1 MITQIHIE
9 NFKSLEDFRLPADGD
24 QELAPLTVLVG
35 LNGSG
40 KSTLLQAMGFI
51 GQLMSGR
58 VKDWLTARDWEAS
71 DLLTAWKRTKKIIG
85 FSVTWKD
92 AEYGKIRW
100 DARYNLDKA
109 KCTYECVTMF
119 QNSEDLFGTELLSY
133 EDTQLRLANTAGELE
148 MRIRGA
154 TLNFEGSVFSVLAFT
169 VKEHPALAR
178 LKEGLLGLKSLE
190 LLSPHLMRK
199 RAKSANDIG
208 SGGEKLSAFL
218 SKLDS
223 SALESLNARLRIFY
237 PHLETLSVKS
247 LKAGWKN
254 LVLKEDYSPSSEFGA
269 AQVNDGLLRVVGIL
283 AQAYA
288 KHSVVLFDEIENGV
302 NQQIVG
308 QLMDFLLELSKE
320 RQVLI
325 TTHSPLIINFLP
337 DEKAREGVIF
347 LYKDK
352 RGATQARRFFDL
364 KQVTWKMDGLGPGEA
379 FVDTDLT
386 ALSAELAGKEGGEA

>member
-1 MITQIHIE
+1 MITRLHIE
-9 NFKSLEDFRLPADGD
+9 NFKSLEDFHLPSEPGAT
-24 QELAPLTVLVG
+24 LAPLTVLVG

-40 KSTLLQAMGFI
+40 KSTMLQALDFI
-51 GQLMSGR
+51 GQLVSGK
-58 VKDWLTARDWEAS
+58 VNAWLAAREWQPS
-71 DLLTAWKRTKKIIG
+71 DLQTAWKRNKQTILI
-85 FSVTWKD
+85 SVTWLDKD
-92 AEYGKIRW
+92 HGSVEW
-100 DARYNLDKA
+100 EARYNLQQE
-109 KCTYECVTMF
+109 KCTYELVRLPEIGKKLMIF
-119 QNSEDLFGTELLSY
+119 EGQVLKIANSNFELK
-133 EDTQLRLANTAGELE
+133 TA
-148 MRIRGA
+148 ISGA
-154 TLNFEGSVFSVLAFT
+154 TILFEGSVLSVLTLAD
-169 VKEHPALAR
+169 VHPALAS
-178 LKEGLLGLKSLE
+178 LKNGLLGLKSLE

-218 SKLDS
+218 S
-223 SALESLNARLRIFY
+223 SLNSDDLSGLSRQLRAFY
-237 PHLETLSVKS
+237 PHLESLTVKS

-269 AQVNDGLLRVVGIL
+269 SHVNDGLLRVVGIL

-308 QLMDFLLELSKE
+308 QLMDFLLELSRE

-325 TTHSPLIINFLP
+325 TTHSPLILNFLP

-347 LYKDK
+347 LYKNK

-364 KQVTWKMDGLGPGEA
+364 PRVAWKVEGLGPGEA

-386 ALSAELAGKEGGEA
+386 ALSAELANEEGGEA